1 MIDKEQAPQSN
12 PKGLSAGQ
20 VEHIAK
26 LARIELTEK
35 EKEKFTKELSSILDY
50 VEQLNKVNTD
60 KIDRIT
66 QITGLENIVR
76 EDTRMKMQTR
86 SELDTNT
93 KNRILKQAPA
103 KKGDYYKVPKIL
115 E

>member
-1 MIDKEQAPQSN
+1 MIDK
-12 PKGLSAGQ
+12 KT

-50 VEQLNKVNTD
+50 VEKLKEVDTSQVEPVA
-60 KIDRIT
+60 
-66 QITGLENIVR
+66 QVTGLENVMR
-76 EDTRMKMQTR
+76 EDKEVKSPPAFAKREKSKVR
-86 SELDTNT
+86 SKL
-93 KNRILKQAPA
+93 LKQAP
-103 KKGDYYKVPKIL
+103 KRKGDYIKVPKIL